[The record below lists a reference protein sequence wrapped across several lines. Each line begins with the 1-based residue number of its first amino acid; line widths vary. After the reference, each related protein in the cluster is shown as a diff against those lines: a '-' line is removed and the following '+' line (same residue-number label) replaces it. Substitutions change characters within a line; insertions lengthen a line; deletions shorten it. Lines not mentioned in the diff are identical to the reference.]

1 MPTTIRQITA
11 LELKAMRDTD
21 VAHELFDVRTTGER
35 AIAKI
40 AGARHLDDEAV
51 QYLQGLPRDTLL
63 VFQCHHGMRSQS
75 AALHFAA
82 QGFTNI
88 CNLTG
93 GIDAW
98 STYVDPS
105 VRHY

>member
-1 MPTTIRQITA
+1 
-11 LELKAMRDTD
+11 MRDNE
-21 VAHELFDVRTTGER
+21 VPHELFDVRTTAER

-40 AGARHLDDEAV
+40 EGARHLDDAAV
-51 QYLQGLPRDTLL
+51 EYIQGLPRDTLL

-75 AALHFAA
+75 AAMHFAA

-88 CNLTG
+88 CNLAG

-105 VRHY
+105 VSHY